1 MVKADGKLGCCDT
14 FRMPL
19 GACAHSVG
27 HPGAN
32 VWYNV
37 CDVLARLLPGKK
49 MSRRVHSSVGR
60 RIGTFIE

>member
-1 MVKADGKLGCCDT
+1 
-14 FRMPL
+14 MPP